1 VLDYGTGMN
10 TRVATPM
17 ALEAVPEPIRPH
29 LILIDADASVQD
41 GVRMLGEVDG
51 FTVTCFACAEDVLSA
66 ALPVDATHVLCAAEL
81 SGIDGIEL
89 YRHLR
94 ARGVDLPFALLIS
107 RDDRTL
113 RRSAHRQRI
122 AAVIEKPHV
131 DVALL
136 QFLQPI
142 GAPH

>member
-1 VLDYGTGMN
+1 
-10 TRVATPM
+10 M
-17 ALEAVPEPIRPH
+17 ASEAAPDLIRPH

-51 FTVTCFACAEDVLSA
+51 FAVTCFARPEDFLDA
-66 ALPVDATHVLCAAEL
+66 DLALAATHVVCAAEL
-81 SGIDGIEL
+81 PGFDGIAL

-94 ARGVDLPFALLIS
+94 TRGVDLPFALLIS
-107 RDDRTL
+107 RDNRIL
-113 RRSAHRQRI
+113 RRSARGQGI

-142 GAPH
+142 SAAH